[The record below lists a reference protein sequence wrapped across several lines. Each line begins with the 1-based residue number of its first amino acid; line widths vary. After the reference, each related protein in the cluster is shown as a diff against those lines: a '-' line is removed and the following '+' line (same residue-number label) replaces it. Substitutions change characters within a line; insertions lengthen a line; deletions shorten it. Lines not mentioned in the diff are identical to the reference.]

1 MSLCETRALFP
12 RRSVSQAEE
21 SVPYNNDLYWGALMS
36 RPRLLWVDSTFGC
49 ASQVP
54 RTAAEA
60 HFEVSARVPVSQAL
74 AAARQFAPAVVCF
87 EFEHPDDAGLRALR
101 DFKVANPSLPMLMLT
116 TQHSEALAVWA
127 FRVRVWN
134 YLTKPVAASEL
145 EANFAMLARIALEE
159 RGPSRPVRAVGAL
172 MPPDAKAAKPQE
184 SPLRCAL
191 RHVEHNF
198 EHKLRQSA
206 IAASAGMSSSAF
218 SRAFKAE
225 FGITFSQ
232 YLARYRISRACLLL
246 RQGSHSVTNVGQAVG
261 FDDASHF
268 ARTFR
273 SLLGVSPSAFKRVGP
288 DAISVDGPAKPHSK
302 SASWLS
308 ALMQEQ
314 SEELTA

>member
-1 MSLCETRALFP
+1 
-12 RRSVSQAEE
+12 
-21 SVPYNNDLYWGALMS
+21 MS

-49 ASQVP
+49 ASPVP

-60 HFEVSARVPVSQAL
+60 HFEVSARIPVSEAH
-74 AAARQFAPAVVCF
+74 AAARHLAPAVVCF
-87 EFEHPDDAGLRALR
+87 EFEHPDAGGLRALR
-101 DFKVANPSLPMLMLT
+101 DFKVANPSLPLLMLT

-145 EANFAMLARIALEE
+145 AANFAMLARIALEE

-172 MPPDAKAAKPQE
+172 MPPDAKSEKTQE

-191 RHVEHNF
+191 RYVEHNF
-198 EHKLRQSA
+198 EQKLRQSS
-206 IAASAGMSSSAF
+206 IAAGAGMSSSAF

-225 FGITFSQ
+225 FGITFCQ
-232 YLARYRISRACLLL
+232 YLARYRIGRACQML

-273 SLLGVSPSAFKRVGP
+273 ALLGISPSTFKRAGSDTVTLHGL
-288 DAISVDGPAKPHSK
+288 DGQLARAAGSLSK
-302 SASWLS
+302 GATWVTPV
-308 ALMQEQ
+308 AQELAR
-314 SEELTA
+314 ELPG

>member
-1 MSLCETRALFP
+1 M
-12 RRSVSQAEE
+12 
-21 SVPYNNDLYWGALMS
+21 G

-49 ASQVP
+49 PSPVP

-60 HFEVSARVPVSQAL
+60 HFEVSARVQAAEAH
-74 AAARQFAPAVVCF
+74 AAVRHLSPSVVCF
-87 EFEHPDDAGLRALR
+87 EFEHPDAAGLRAMR
-101 DFKVANPSLPMLMLT
+101 DFKVANPSLPLLMLT

-134 YLTKPVAASEL
+134 YLVKPVAASEL
-145 EANFAMLARIALEE
+145 AANFAMLARISLEE

-172 MPPDAKAAKPQE
+172 MPPDAKSAERTRE
-184 SPLRCAL
+184 SPLHGAL

-198 EHKLRQSA
+198 EQKLRQSS

-232 YLARYRISRACLLL
+232 YLARYRIGRACHLL
-246 RQGSHSVTNVGQAVG
+246 RQGSHSVTTVGQAVG

-268 ARTFR
+268 SRTFR
-273 SLLGVSPSAFKRVGP
+273 ALLGVSPSAFKRVGSDP
-288 DAISVDGPAKPHSK
+288 LPAYAEGHPSPAVGPRSNGGWMSSVTWEP
-302 SASWLS
+302 
-308 ALMQEQ
+308 
-314 SEELTA
+314 SEELPA

>member
-1 MSLCETRALFP
+1 
-12 RRSVSQAEE
+12 
-21 SVPYNNDLYWGALMS
+21 MS

-49 ASQVP
+49 GSPVP

-60 HFEVSARVPVSQAL
+60 HFEVSARVPVSEAN
-74 AAARQFAPAVVCF
+74 AAVRQLSPAVVCF

-101 DFKVANPSLPMLMLT
+101 DFKVAHPSLPLLMLT

-145 EANFAMLARIALEE
+145 AANFAMLARIALEE
-159 RGPSRPVRAVGAL
+159 RGPSRPVRTVGAL

-198 EHKLRQSA
+198 EQKLRQSS

-232 YLARYRISRACLLL
+232 YLARYRIGRACQML

-273 SLLGVSPSAFKRVGP
+273 ALLGISPSSFKRSGSDPAPVHGVNGQPSRDSGLLSNGP
-288 DAISVDGPAKPHSK
+288 P
-302 SASWLS
+302 WLS
-308 ALMQEQ
+308 AVSEEC
-314 SEELTA
+314 SEELPA

>member
-1 MSLCETRALFP
+1 
-12 RRSVSQAEE
+12 
-21 SVPYNNDLYWGALMS
+21 MS

-49 ASQVP
+49 ASPVP

-60 HFEVSARVPVSQAL
+60 HFEVSARVPLAQAL
-74 AAARQFAPAVVCF
+74 AAVRQLAPAVVCF

-101 DFKVANPSLPMLMLT
+101 DFKVANPSLPLLMLT

-172 MPPDAKAAKPQE
+172 MPPDAKAARPQE

-198 EHKLRQSA
+198 EQKLRQSA
-206 IAASAGMSSSAF
+206 IASSAGMSSSAF

-232 YLARYRISRACLLL
+232 YLARYRISRACHLL

-273 SLLGVSPSAFKRVGP
+273 ALLGVSPSAFKRVGP
-288 DAISVDGPAKPHSK
+288 DAVPGCGSDGHPPRGAQHHS
-302 SASWLS
+302 SGTAWLN
-308 ALMQEQ
+308 ALLQDQ
-314 SEELTA
+314 SEELPA

>member
-1 MSLCETRALFP
+1 
-12 RRSVSQAEE
+12 
-21 SVPYNNDLYWGALMS
+21 MS
-36 RPRLLWVDSTFGC
+36 RPRLLWVDNTFGC
-49 ASQVP
+49 ASPVP

-60 HFEVSARVPVSQAL
+60 HFEVSARVPMSDAL
-74 AAARQFAPAVVCF
+74 AATRQFAPAVVCF
-87 EFEHPDDAGLRALR
+87 EFEHADATGLRALR
-101 DFKVANPSLPMLMLT
+101 DFKVANPSLPLLMLT

-134 YLTKPVAASEL
+134 YLVKPVAASEL
-145 EANFAMLARIALEE
+145 AANYAMLARIALEE
-159 RGPSRPVRAVGAL
+159 RGPARPVRAVGAL
-172 MPPDAKAAKPQE
+172 MPPDAKAAEKASE

-198 EHKLRQSA
+198 ERKVRQSS

-232 YLARYRISRACLLL
+232 YLARYRIGRACHLL
-246 RQGSHSVTNVGQAVG
+246 RQGSHSVTTVGQAVG

-273 SLLGVSPSAFKRVGP
+273 ALLGVSPSAFKRVGS
-288 DAISVDGPAKPHSK
+288 DSVPGIDRQASIEARPLSN
-302 SASWLS
+302 SASWLGS
-308 ALMQEQ
+308 VLED
-314 SEELTA
+314 SPEEVLA

>member
-1 MSLCETRALFP
+1 M
-12 RRSVSQAEE
+12 
-21 SVPYNNDLYWGALMS
+21 
-36 RPRLLWVDSTFGC
+36 
-49 ASQVP
+49 
-54 RTAAEA
+54 
-60 HFEVSARVPVSQAL
+60 
-74 AAARQFAPAVVCF
+74 
-87 EFEHPDDAGLRALR
+87 
-101 DFKVANPSLPMLMLT
+101 
-116 TQHSEALAVWA
+116 
-127 FRVRVWN
+127 
-134 YLTKPVAASEL
+134 
-145 EANFAMLARIALEE
+145 
-159 RGPSRPVRAVGAL
+159 
-172 MPPDAKAAKPQE
+172 
-184 SPLRCAL
+184 
-191 RHVEHNF
+191 EHNF